1 MEIATGSIR
10 SFAQSALA
18 WPDTGQRMPM
28 VFIGHG
34 ATLYAPRLQRHDE
47 QVTYPVSDKAYGSST
62 MRSLLKH

>member
-1 MEIATGSIR
+1 MEIATRSIR

-34 ATLYAPRLQRHDE
+34 ATLYAPGLQRHDE
-47 QVTYPVSDKAYGSST
+47 QVTYPVSGIAYGFTS
-62 MRSLLKH
+62 MRTVLIN